1 MSNKSIE
8 SLIEN
13 MTALFISTI
22 QNQPENKGKISVEEI
37 IASVNSEDLQSQM
50 KKAISDGIPKK
61 VRSTSSKK
69 EKKLKDENAPKR
81 PKTSYMFFA
90 EKKRLEIREEQPD
103 LKMTEV
109 SKVIGERWKEVT
121 PESKAKYVKKADKD
135 KERYQEEL
143 KDYVRPS
150 DEVLLE
156 QKGNQKKKRG
166 KPSSADKKK
175 RAKKPEGAPKGAKSA
190 YMFFCAA
197 KRDEVKES
205 FPDYKMTEVS
215 KELGRMWKEDF
226 ATEEEREEFVKQ
238 AAEDKERYVQ
248 EKAHWD
254 AANPTEEHESAE
266 EPAPKDS
273 KAKASKEKQSK
284 ENQSKEKQSKE
295 KQSKEK
301 AVNAKDSKS
310 KASKAAVESDN
321 DDEAESP
328 KKQEKPKPKIVL
340 KPAAKQS
347 AKASASSDD
356 DSDDEPK
363 TAKAVAK
370 PPAKQ
375 SAKQSAKASASS
387 DDDSDDEPKT
397 AKAVAKPPA
406 KQSAK
411 PSVKA
416 AASSDDDSDDEPKTA
431 KQPFK
436 AVAKQS
442 AKPAAKNT
450 VQIPKFIGA
459 DEETSSEDE

>member
-22 QNQPENKGKISVEEI
+22 QKQPENKGKISVEEI

-50 KKAISDGIPKK
+50 KKAISAGIPKK
-61 VRSTSSKK
+61 VRSTSSTKSPK

-81 PKTSYMFFA
+81 PKSAYMFFA
-90 EKKRLEIREEQPD
+90 EKKRAEIREEQPD

-121 PESKAKYVKKADKD
+121 PESKAKYAKKAEKD

-143 KDYVRPS
+143 NDYVRPS

-166 KPSSADKKK
+166 KSSSDKKK
-175 RAKKPEGAPKGAKSA
+175 RTKKPEGAPKGAKSA

-205 FPDYKMTEVS
+205 FPDFKMTEVS

-226 ATEEEREEFVKQ
+226 ATDEQREEFIKQ
-238 AAEDKERYVQ
+238 AAEDKERYAQ
-248 EKAHWD
+248 EKAEWD
-254 AANPTEEHESAE
+254 SANPVGEEALKSSKSLKTKEKDSNAN
-266 EPAPKDS
+266 APKEKGKEKDS
-273 KAKASKEKQSK
+273 KPSKVTKPSVG
-284 ENQSKEKQSKE
+284 S
-295 KQSKEK
+295 
-301 AVNAKDSKS
+301 
-310 KASKAAVESDN
+310 
-321 DDEAESP
+321 DDEPEP
-328 KKQEKPKPKIVL
+328 TRRQEKSKPKIVV
-340 KPAAKQS
+340 KPVAKHI

-370 PPAKQ
+370 PAAKPA
-375 SAKQSAKASASS
+375 AKASASS

-397 AKAVAKPPA
+397 AKAVAKPV
-406 KQSAK
+406 AK
-411 PSVKA
+411 PAAKASVN
-416 AASSDDDSDDEPKTA
+416 SDDDSDNEPKKT
-431 KQPFK
+431 
-436 AVAKQS
+436 KQS
-442 AKPAAKNT
+442 FKPAAKPSTKKT
-450 VQIPKFIGA
+450 VEIPKFIGA

>member
-37 IASVNSEDLQSQM
+37 IASVNSEELQSQM

-61 VRSTSSKK
+61 VKSTSSTKSLSSPK
-69 EKKLKDENAPKR
+69 QKKLKDENAPKR
-81 PKTSYMFFA
+81 PKSAYMFFA
-90 EKKRLEIREEQPD
+90 EKKRPEIREEQPD
-103 LKMTEV
+103 LKMTEI

-121 PESKAKYVKKADKD
+121 PESKAKYAKKAEKD

-166 KPSSADKKK
+166 KPSSVDKKK

-197 KRDEVKES
+197 KRDEVKEA

-226 ATEEEREEFVKQ
+226 ASDEQREEFVKQ
-238 AAEDKERYVQ
+238 AADDKERYAQ
-248 EKAHWD
+248 EKADWD
-254 AANPTEEHESAE
+254 SGNPAE
-266 EPAPKDS
+266 ERDSVEEQAPKIS
-273 KAKASKEKQSK
+273 KAKAPKAKD
-284 ENQSKEKQSKE
+284 
-295 KQSKEK
+295 SKEK
-301 AVNAKDSKS
+301 ANAP
-310 KASKAAVESDN
+310 KAKETKPAKKAQASVESDSDN
-321 DDEAESP
+321 EPEP
-328 KKQEKPKPKIVL
+328 TRIQEKPKPKIVV
-340 KPAAKQS
+340 KPVVKAA

-363 TAKAVAK
+363 TTKQSFKPLAKPAAKAA
-370 PPAKQ
+370 
-375 SAKQSAKASASS
+375 AKASASS

-397 AKAVAKPPA
+397 TKQSFKALAKPAAKPAAKA
-406 KQSAK
+406 S
-411 PSVKA
+411 
-416 AASSDDDSDDEPKTA
+416 ASSDDDSDDEPKTT
-431 KQPFK
+431 
-436 AVAKQS
+436 KQS
-442 AKPAAKNT
+442 FKPAAKASTKKT
-450 VQIPKFIGA
+450 VEIPKFIGQ

>member
-37 IASVNSEDLQSQM
+37 IASVNSEELQSQM
-50 KKAISDGIPKK
+50 KKAISDKIPKK
-61 VRSTSSKK
+61 VKSTSSPK

-81 PKTSYMFFA
+81 PKSGYLFFA
-90 EKKRLEIREEQPD
+90 EKKRPEIKEAQPD

-109 SKVIGERWKEVT
+109 SKVIGELWKEVT

-238 AAEDKERYVQ
+238 AAEDKERYTQ
-248 EKAHWD
+248 EKAEWD
-254 AANPTEEHESAE
+254 SANPVGEEASKSVKD
-266 EPAPKDS
+266 KDS
-273 KAKASKEKQSK
+273 KDKKSKQKDSKQKDSKEKDSK
-284 ENQSKEKQSKE
+284 Q
-295 KQSKEK
+295 
-301 AVNAKDSKS
+301 KDSKPS
-310 KASKAAVESDN
+310 KATKATVESDS
-321 DDEAESP
+321 DDEP
-328 KKQEKPKPKIVL
+328 TKRQEKPKPNIVV
-340 KPAAKQS
+340 KPVAKQS

-356 DSDDEPK
+356 DSDNEPK

-370 PPAKQ
+370 PAAKA
-375 SAKQSAKASASS
+375 SAKQSAKASV
-387 DDDSDDEPKT
+387 D
-397 AKAVAKPPA
+397 
-406 KQSAK
+406 
-411 PSVKA
+411 
-416 AASSDDDSDDEPKTA
+416 SDDDSDDEPKTA

-436 AVAKQS
+436 TAPKQS
-442 AKPAAKNT
+442 TKKT

>member
-22 QNQPENKGKISVEEI
+22 QKQPENKGKISVEEI

-50 KKAISDGIPKK
+50 KKAISAGIPKK
-61 VRSTSSKK
+61 VRSTSSTKSLSSPK

-81 PKTSYMFFA
+81 PKSAFLFFA
-90 EKKRLEIREEQPD
+90 EKKRAEIREEQPD

-121 PESKAKYVKKADKD
+121 PESKAKYVKKAEKD

-143 KDYVRPS
+143 NDYVRPS

-166 KPSSADKKK
+166 KTSSVDKKK

-197 KRDEVKES
+197 KRDEVKEA

-226 ATEEEREEFVKQ
+226 ASDEQREEFVKQ
-238 AAEDKERYVQ
+238 AADDKERYAQ
-248 EKAHWD
+248 EKADWD
-254 AANPTEEHESAE
+254 SANPAE
-266 EPAPKDS
+266 ERDSVEEQAP
-273 KAKASKEKQSK
+273 KASKARAKD
-284 ENQSKEKQSKE
+284 
-295 KQSKEK
+295 SKEK
-301 AVNAKDSKS
+301 ANAP
-310 KASKAAVESDN
+310 KAKETKPTKKAQASVESDSDN
-321 DDEAESP
+321 EPEP
-328 KKQEKPKPKIVL
+328 TRIQEKPKPKIVV
-340 KPAAKQS
+340 KPVVKAA

-363 TAKAVAK
+363 TTKQSFKALAKPAAKAA
-370 PPAKQ
+370 
-375 SAKQSAKASASS
+375 AKASASS

-397 AKAVAKPPA
+397 T
-406 KQSAK
+406 KQS
-411 PSVKA
+411 
-416 AASSDDDSDDEPKTA
+416 
-431 KQPFK
+431 F
-436 AVAKQS
+436 
-442 AKPAAKNT
+442 KPAAKAATKKT
-450 VQIPKFIGA
+450 VEIPKFIGQ